1 MHISFSHH
9 EIRDLLKAWLLTS
22 AAFAIA
28 FTGLSAA
35 LLVTIPLALLTAGV
49 GIILHELMHKVMAAR
64 YGYHSEFRSFDMNL
78 VIGVVVAV
86 LGFVFIAPG
95 AVFFAAHDLDVT
107 KNGII
112 SIAGPLTNIV
122 LALLFL
128 PVVLWAGVLALPSI
142 LGGIAMYGFMVNAWL
157 GLFNMIP
164 FFGLDGM
171 KVLAWKPAVFWPTI
185 IFGAILVFAGYV
197 LF

>member
-1 MHISFSHH
+1 MHISFSRS

-28 FTGLSAA
+28 FTGLSMA
-35 LLVTIPLALLTAGV
+35 LVVTVPLALLTAGV
-49 GIILHELMHKVMAAR
+49 GIILHELMHKVMASH
-64 YGYHSEFRSFDMNL
+64 YGYHSEFRSFDKNL
-78 VIGVVVAV
+78 VIGVIISVF
-86 LGFVFIAPG
+86 GFVFIAPG
-95 AVFFAAHDLDVT
+95 AVFFAAHDLDVR

-128 PVVLWAGVLALPSI
+128 PVVLSGSFFALPFV
-142 LGGIAMYGFMVNAWL
+142 GGIAMYGFMVNAWL
-157 GLFNMIP
+157 GFFNMIP

-171 KVLAWKPAVFWPTI
+171 KVLSWKPAVFWPTI
-185 IFGAILVFAGYV
+185 VFAGLLVFSGYYF
-197 LF
+197 L